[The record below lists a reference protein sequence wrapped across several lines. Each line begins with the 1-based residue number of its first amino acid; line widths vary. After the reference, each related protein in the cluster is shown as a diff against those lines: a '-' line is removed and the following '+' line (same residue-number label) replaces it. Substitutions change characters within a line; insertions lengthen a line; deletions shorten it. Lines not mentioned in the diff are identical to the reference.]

1 LIWRLIA
8 TVPMVAALYFLIA
21 KPISA
26 QSTRLAGDRITEQGS
41 PADMIAL
48 SKLCKHR
55 LPAGE
60 RQTQWG
66 LMRLLPGKT

>member
-1 LIWRLIA
+1 
-8 TVPMVAALYFLIA
+8 MVAALSFVIA
-21 KPISA
+21 KPVTA
-26 QSTRLAGDRITEQGS
+26 QSTRPAGDRIRQQGS
-41 PADMIAL
+41 PPDMIAL
-48 SKLCKHR
+48 HASCKYR